1 VSYDSIETSVEDAS
15 PVELYE
21 FTLGATSYAYTSAED
36 DITISADVWSARAIK
51 RGKVEEGP
59 KRRSSDFAVT
69 LPTTD
74 PLAQSFLGIMPGVR
88 VPMTVKRFHRGDT
101 SSGGNP
107 EVITIFSG
115 WVLSANFSKNGKE
128 CKLTARHA
136 LANLG
141 RIIPSR
147 SYASQCSH
155 ILYDSTTCKVDDTN
169 PAYRV
174 SADAVV
180 SQVGNVLTVSSIVSG
195 GFADGDFASG
205 YVEAIGTSDF
215 RLIVGQTGNDLTLLT
230 PFGTVPSTVN
240 VFRGCPH
247 GIEACHDDFS
257 NVINFGGFAFVPTRN
272 PYQSGVL

>member
-1 VSYDSIETSVEDAS
+1 MTYDSLETSIGDAR

-36 DITISADVWSARAIK
+36 DITINADTWSARAIK

-69 LPTTD
+69 LPASD
-74 PLAQSFLGIMPGVR
+74 DLAQNFLGIMPGVR

-101 SSGGNP
+101 SVGGSP
-107 EVITIFSG
+107 EVITIFNG

-155 ILYDSTTCKVDDTN
+155 TMYDPTTCKLDDTS
-169 PAYRV
+169 PLYRISV
-174 SADAVV
+174 DSVV
-180 SQVGNVLTVSSIVSG
+180 SQVGSVLTVSTIVSG
-195 GFADGDFASG
+195 GFSDGDFNSG
-205 YVEAIGTSDF
+205 YVEAVGTTDF
-215 RLIVGQTGNDLTLLT
+215 RLITSQTGNALTLLT
-230 PFGTVPSTVN
+230 PFGSVPSTVN
-240 VFRGCPH
+240 IFRGCPH
-247 GIEACHDDFS
+247 TIEACGDEFD
-257 NVINFGGFAFVPTRN
+257 NVINFGGCAFVPTRN